1 MQFSRSRRK
10 SGLGGILST
19 LRRMLVL
26 GVLIFVALKANAP
39 KRLLELYQTWVGT
52 SGQPAGGGATSAG
65 ETPSVDAASGD
76 QTEHAASRTGG
87 ASVATLSDSETV
99 DVPDAQGLVL
109 MDGTDTS
116 DLDPGD
122 AGAVQ
127 STAGTAGTAASP
139 GETELPALDLD
150 AGTPGTSPG
159 DTDELIA
166 AHQDVAEFL
175 QSIPGDSAAESDAPG
190 SVPAGASTEDPL
202 ETMMKEGDAIP
213 GDGTAECPEAFP
225 IKGNGRSGLYHM
237 PEGFAYPRT
246 KADVCFRTPEAAEMA
261 GFRRA
266 TG

>member
-1 MQFSRSRRK
+1 MF
-10 SGLGGILST
+10 
-19 LRRMLVL
+19 VL

-39 KRLLELYQTWVGT
+39 KRLLELYQTWMGT
-52 SGQPAGGGATSAG
+52 LGQPAGGGATSGG

-76 QTEHAASRTGG
+76 QTEHAASQTGG
-87 ASVATLSDSETV
+87 ASTATSGDAEIV
-99 DVPDAQGLVL
+99 DVPDAQGLIL
-109 MDGTDTS
+109 MDGTDIS
-116 DLDPGD
+116 DHDPGD

-127 STAGTAGTAASP
+127 STAGTDSGTTGTAASP
-139 GETELPALDLD
+139 SETELPALDLD
-150 AGTPGTSPG
+150 ISSQETPPS
-159 DTDELIA
+159 DIDEGLA

-175 QSIPGDSAAESDAPG
+175 RSIPGDSAAESDAPG
-190 SVPAGASTEDPL
+190 SVPAGESTEDPL

-246 KADVCFRTPEAAEMA
+246 KADVCFRTPEAAELA